1 MVIDY
6 RFLAIAPIFIDMKK
20 RTRITSLLLMFVI
33 SCAFD
38 CHAQVTEQL
47 EPSNKEQKTEGQ
59 SEDEGNPLSKLE
71 QMLSNM
77 TDEQKAFARRN
88 WLVAPTAYLNHR
100 DHPSS
105 YIISPNPTPDTQP
118 SVECSGCSSAYLL
131 RFYGEDV
138 HGVELY
144 QQPTFPCK
152 HSEGAYPKCF
162 KILFEEQ
169 YKKYV
174 TEYFTGTTDDLKN
187 ALSRGVPLIVLLFNG
202 KNLHYVP
209 VVGYDESHFFI
220 QDSVEK
226 YRNVANQK
234 AYNRSVDIATFDKM
248 WNIPIE
254 SCQRLFVMVHKMMK

>member
-1 MVIDY
+1 MVFSRLFPKPGWADGK
-6 RFLAIAPIFIDMKK
+6 PGC
-20 RTRITSLLLMFVI
+20 S
-33 SCAFD
+33 
-38 CHAQVTEQL
+38 
-47 EPSNKEQKTEGQ
+47 
-59 SEDEGNPLSKLE
+59 LSKLMT
-71 QMLSNM
+71 MLNSM
-77 TDEQKAFARRN
+77 TDEQKAYARAN
-88 WLVAPTAYLNHR
+88 WLVTPEAYANNH
-100 DHPSS
+100 DHPTS
-105 YIISPNPTPDTQP
+105 YVVNANVAPDTQTG
-118 SVECSGCSSAYLL
+118 SECAGCSSAYLL
-131 RFYGEDV
+131 RFYGENSD
-138 HGVELY
+138 GVALY
-144 QQPTFPCK
+144 HQPSFPCK
-152 HSEGAYPKCF
+152 HAEGAYPKCF

-169 YKKYV
+169 YKNYV

-226 YRNVANQK
+226 YRNVADQK